1 MEIKEEEARPHTR
14 TAPHTEEST
23 IAQTTRAIGQRFP
36 TVEKIAIAKNSH
48 IDATTAKRTEHAA
61 ASEVFETTPEEQDPM
76 PEETM
81 AKADNVHR
89 VPHQGT
95 GTQTLAEGAIAP
107 LASGPRDCC
116 SIWIRSQSK
125 SVNEA

>member
-1 MEIKEEEARPHTR
+1 MERKEEEARPHTR
-14 TAPHTEEST
+14 TAPQPAEPT
-23 IAQTTRAIGQRFP
+23 ITQTTRATGQRSP
-36 TVEKIAIAKNSH
+36 TVDAIATAKDSH
-48 IDATTAKRTEHAA
+48 IDATTDRRNEHAA
-61 ASEVFETTPEEQDPM
+61 ESEVLEATPEEQDTM

-81 AKADNVHR
+81 ANADNVPR

-107 LASGPRDCC
+107 LASGPRECC
-116 SIWIRSQSK
+116 SIWIHSQSK